1 VIFINKGGDMAYRP
15 YIWRKNNPEKRT
27 EQKRRERV
35 RKSLRDSGILPPIG
49 EPMNDE
55 QQEINNQIGNN
66 DFSYWDKIKKGEKND
81 GSCDKQVKIKIKPP
95 EYIIWYRAKENAK
108 ERKREFNL
116 ELSDIIIP
124 EYCPYLGIKLSTS
137 VEDRYQPYYYSIDRI
152 DSNLGYVK
160 GNVQVISKLANTMKN
175 NATIEQL
182 LIFSENII
190 RLYKP
195 QVL

>member
-1 VIFINKGGDMAYRP
+1 M
-15 YIWRKNNPEKRT
+15 
-27 EQKRRERV
+27 
-35 RKSLRDSGILPPIG
+35 
-49 EPMNDE
+49 
-55 QQEINNQIGNN
+55 
-66 DFSYWDKIKKGEKND
+66 
-81 GSCDKQVKIKIKPP
+81 
-95 EYIIWYRAKENAK
+95 
-108 ERKREFNL
+108 
-116 ELSDIIIP
+116 LSDIIIP

-137 VEDRYQPYYYSIDRI
+137 VEDSYQPYYYSIDRI

-160 GNVQVISKLANTMKN
+160 ANVQVISKLANTMKN